1 MHSVRSSS
9 RPVFSATG
17 ITVFCVPFFA
27 STSQAK
33 PTHQR
38 QRMHAGLPLYGT
50 ELRSIGIWNGCSP
63 IRRAALSRMSNSR
76 PNGVTGGIGSGFCEA
91 P

>member
-1 MHSVRSSS
+1 MARPRSSTRISLTMHSVRSSQL
-9 RPVFSATG
+9 PVASAAG

-38 QRMHAGLPLYGT
+38 QRMQAARPL
-50 ELRSIGIWNGCSP
+50 
-63 IRRAALSRMSNSR
+63 
-76 PNGVTGGIGSGFCEA
+76 
-91 P
+91 